1 MNVRLPVVCAI
12 LATAACG
19 GQPQLALSPNTE
31 LVTAGALPAPEAP
44 SAALLGPLDSITIEV
59 IGLHESPR
67 EVVISNDG
75 NISLPLAGTLHAQ
88 GLTTEQLSRA
98 ITEALRSHMRD
109 PQVSVNL
116 AEAVSRVVTV
126 DGEVERPGLYA
137 ARPGMTL
144 RQAVAQA
151 GGETN
156 LGSLKT
162 VVVYREVGTGS
173 YVGLYDLGGIRYGN
187 YPDPVLFPDDRV
199 VVGESAARQFREM
212 LPGLTSLISTPL
224 IILFRR

>member
-1 MNVRLPVVCAI
+1 MNLKLPVVCAI
-12 LATAACG
+12 FATAACG

-31 LVTAGALPAPEAP
+31 LVVADALPVPEAP
-44 SAALLGPLDSITIEV
+44 SAALLGPLDSITVEV
-59 IGLHESPR
+59 IGLHETPR

-75 NISLPLAGTLHAQ
+75 NVSLPLAGTLRAE
-88 GLTTEQLSRA
+88 GLTTEELSLA
-98 ITEALRSHMRD
+98 IAKALENYMRD

-137 ARPGMTL
+137 VRPGMTL

-162 VVVYREVGTGS
+162 VVVYREVGANS

-187 YPDPVLFPDDRV
+187 YPDPVLYPDDRV

-212 LPGLTSLISTPL
+212 LPGLTTLISTPL